1 MSDLFATKFN
11 YYHHSPS
18 AVQKPTEVDMFQK
31 ILRARGDKMFYGSP
45 ATVGRAVEDYVSAV
59 AIDGQSHDEA
69 LRHATSVLDAHELL
83 PWDSE
88 ADKGRLDVHR
98 GDPLEAIAKNALA
111 GIEKALETANKI
123 EGQEKLTKRYG
134 GLALEFLG
142 FSDFFGGGRVAEL
155 KVKTSAPTVTKTG
168 TGKRIGSLPSKPDP
182 KHAAQASFYSDVLGC
197 PASLVYAN
205 EKEFRIFDE
214 TNCDELT
221 PEGIQK
227 NVMELRSRAWSREN
241 LMRCAPNQMTLMQ
254 MLAPDWTD
262 WGWKMDPKFVIEARE
277 IWGLKAA

>member
-31 ILRARGDKMFYGSP
+31 ILRARGDKMYYGSP
-45 ATVGRAVEDYVSAV
+45 ATVGRAVEDFVSAV
-59 AIDGQSHDEA
+59 LIDGQSDEDGF
-69 LRHATSVLDAHELL
+69 RQSMSVMHAHELL
-83 PWDSE
+83 PWDTDN
-88 ADKGRLDVHR
+88 DKGRLDVH
-98 GDPLEAIAKNALA
+98 DEAVMGALTTNARN
-111 GIEKALETANKI
+111 GIEKALEAANKI

-142 FSDFFGGGRVAEL
+142 FSDFYGGGRVAEL

-168 TGKRIGSLPSKPDP
+168 TGMRIGSLPSKPDGN
-182 KHAAQASFYSDVLGC
+182 HAQQASFYADVLGC

-221 PEGIQK
+221 PEGIQR
-227 NVMELRSRAWSREN
+227 NVMELRARAWSREN
-241 LMRCAPNQMTLMQ
+241 LMRLAPSQYALLQ
-254 MLAPDWTD
+254 MLAPDWKD
-262 WGWKMDPKFVIEARE
+262 WGWKIDPKFLEEALSVRR
-277 IWGLKAA
+277 LKAA

>member
-59 AIDGQSHDEA
+59 AIDGQSADEA

-98 GDPLEAIAKNALA
+98 GDPLEAIAKN
-111 GIEKALETANKI
+111 ALETANKI

-155 KVKTSAPTVTKTG
+155 KVKTSPPTVTKTG
-168 TGKRIGSLPSKPDP
+168 TGKRIGSLPSKPDA
-182 KHAAQASFYSDVLGC
+182 KHAAQASFYFDVLGC

>member
-1 MSDLFATKFN
+1 
-11 YYHHSPS
+11 
-18 AVQKPTEVDMFQK
+18 
-31 ILRARGDKMFYGSP
+31 MFYGSP

-88 ADKGRLDVHR
+88 SDRGRLDVHR

-111 GIEKALETANKI
+111 GIEKALSSANKI

-142 FSDFFGGGRVAEL
+142 FSDYYEGGKVAGL
-155 KVKTSAPTVTKTG
+155 KVKTSAPKVTKTG
-168 TGKRIGSLPSKPDP
+168 TGKRIGSLPSKPDS

-241 LMRCAPNQMTLMQ
+241 FMRCAPNQMTLMQ

-262 WGWKMDPKFVIEARE
+262 WGWKVDPKFVIEARQ

>member
-1 MSDLFATKFN
+1 
-11 YYHHSPS
+11 
-18 AVQKPTEVDMFQK
+18 MFQK
-31 ILRARGDKMFYGSP
+31 ILRARGEKLYYGSP
-45 ATVGRAVEDYVSAV
+45 ATVGRAVEDYVSAI
-59 AIDGQSHDEA
+59 AIDGMDEAEA

-88 ADKGRLDVHR
+88 ADKGRLEVHR
-98 GDPLEAIAKNALA
+98 GDPLESIAKNALQ
-111 GIEKALETANKI
+111 GIETALEKANKI

-142 FSDFFGGGRVAEL
+142 FSDFYGGNRVAEL

-168 TGKRIGSLPSKPDP
+168 KGKRIGSLPSKPDN
-182 KHAAQASFYSDVLGC
+182 KHAQQAAFYADVLGC

-221 PEGIQK
+221 PEGIQRG
-227 NVMELRSRAWSREN
+227 VMELRSRAWSREN
-241 LMRCAPNQMTLMQ
+241 LMRCAPNQITLMQ
-254 MLAPDWTD
+254 MLTPDWTD
-262 WGWKMDPKFVIEARE
+262 WGWKVDPKFLIEARE